1 MTKLTVGP
9 LLAALVSIAAAGN
22 ATAQAAPEALPLWEL
37 GVAGGAATT
46 PAYPGSSDRT
56 RRGLLLPMIVY
67 RGEVFRSDQGGIG
80 ARLVN
85 SDRYEFDI
93 GLAGSLPADS
103 DDVAA
108 RAGMPDLGTLLE
120 FGPRLKIK
128 LANPSPSTRLA
139 IELPLRAVIEARN
152 GFRQQGFTFEPE
164 LTYNVA
170 GPRGLWTM
178 GLNLSLVAGDSKINR
193 YFYEVAPVFATAQ
206 RSAYQAD
213 AGLMLVRVGANASR
227 KLGPDVRM
235 FGFARYDSYASAA
248 NKDSPLMR
256 RNNGISA
263 GLGFSWTLKRSAERA
278 K

>member
-22 ATAQAAPEALPLWEL
+22 AAAQAAPEALPLWEL

-193 YFYEVAPVFATAQ
+193 YFYEVAPAFATAQ
-206 RSAYQAD
+206 RPAYQAD
-213 AGLMLVRVGANASR
+213 AGLMLVRVGASASR

>member
-9 LLAALVSIAAAGN
+9 LLAALVLIAAAGN
-22 ATAQAAPEALPLWEL
+22 AAAQAAPEALPLWEL

-193 YFYEVAPVFATAQ
+193 YFYEVAPAFATAQ
-206 RSAYQAD
+206 RPAYQAD
-213 AGLMLVRVGANASR
+213 AGLMLVRVGASASR

>member
-1 MTKLTVGP
+1 MTRLTVGP
-9 LLAALVSIAAAGN
+9 LLAALALLAGAGN
-22 ATAQAAPEALPLWEL
+22 AAAQAAPEAQPLWEL
-37 GVAGGAATT
+37 GVAGGAAST

-56 RRGLLLPMIVY
+56 KRGLLLPMIIY

-80 ARLVN
+80 ARLIN

-128 LANPSPSTRLA
+128 LGDPSPSGRFS
-139 IELPLRAVIEARN
+139 IELPLRAVIEAR
-152 GFRQQGFTFEPE
+152 GGLRGQGYTFEPE
-164 LTYNVA
+164 LKYDMA

-178 GLNLSLVAGDSKINR
+178 GVNLSLVAGDSKINR
-193 YFYEVAPVFATAQ
+193 YFYEVSPAFATAQ
-206 RSAYQAD
+206 RPAYQAD
-213 AGLMLVRVGANASR
+213 AGLMLVRVGASASR
-227 KLGPDVRM
+227 KLGPDLRV
-235 FGFARYDSYASAA
+235 FGFARYESYANAA

-256 RNNGISA
+256 RNNGLSA
-263 GLGFSWTLKRSAERA
+263 GLGFSWTLKRSVERA

>member
-22 ATAQAAPEALPLWEL
+22 AAAQAAPEALPLWEL

-152 GFRQQGFTFEPE
+152 GFRQQGYTFEPE
-164 LTYNVA
+164 LTYSVT

-178 GLNLSLVAGDSKINR
+178 GMNLSLVAGDSKINR

-227 KLGPDVRM
+227 KLGPDVRV

-256 RNNGISA
+256 RNNGMSA